1 MTGDGHLKKIL
12 RMVRI
17 AMTPRDR
24 LLEATLSN
32 GAVVRGR
39 NRPGHGGR
47 GVYIYRDAIE
57 PELEHLEALL
67 GQSGVFIDV
76 GANTGVYSLKAA
88 KHFGDGGLVLAI
100 EPFPEVFAVLDQN
113 VRLNGFNNVRVRSFC
128 IAAETAERTLWL
140 NRGRPSFF
148 SLTKRVGAAPGL
160 AVQAVS
166 LDRLVARENLPRLD
180 YLKIDAEGAERE
192 IVTGGAQSIERFRP
206 IIQAEDGAG
215 ILTGE
220 LPDYVAFRAHRSP
233 NVLYF
238 PRGHERIA
246 VPQRLSWR
254 CLAPA

>member
-1 MTGDGHLKKIL
+1 
-12 RMVRI
+12 
-17 AMTPRDR
+17 
-24 LLEATLSN
+24 LSN

-39 NRPGHGGR
+39 NRPGYGGR
-47 GVYIYRDAIE
+47 GVYVYRDAIE

-67 GQSGVFIDV
+67 GRTGVFIDV

-88 KHFGDGGLVLAI
+88 KHLGDGGLVLAV
-100 EPFPEVFAVLDQN
+100 EPFPEVLDVLCQN
-113 VRLNGFNNVRVRSFC
+113 VRLNRFSNVRVRSYC
-128 IAAETAERTLWL
+128 VAGKTAERTLWL

-148 SLTKRVGAAPGL
+148 SLTRRMGAAPGL

-166 LDRLVARENLPRLD
+166 LDQLVTRENLSGLD

-192 IVTGGAQSIERFRP
+192 IVVGGVRSIERYRP

-220 LPDYVAFRAHRSP
+220 LPDYLAFRAHGSP

-238 PRGHERIA
+238 PRGHERIV
-246 VPQRLSWR
+246 VPQRLGWAH
-254 CLAPA
+254 LA